1 MFWKLWKYELKCSYR
16 SYLFTYAI
24 LLLSALFFTTRSSD
38 VLMMIVSILF
48 SVMVFVVFVLTF
60 VMIIRTYQQS
70 MFTKAGYLTMTLP
83 ATSKMVLLV
92 KILNS
97 ALWFILSMFVI
108 VFASILL
115 AWRAGAFE
123 ISELFTGF
131 GRIFEAIDLDTLIT
145 IIALLI
151 GTIESVAMV
160 YFVMNV
166 THTNYIRRH
175 RGIIAVL
182 LFFGITIVIS
192 LFNHYVMPDV
202 SSFGVTASQGV
213 LNMNFRSNAEYLSI
227 LEDFVLMLIFYF
239 GSVYILDHKLELE

>member
-24 LLLSALFFTTRSSD
+24 LLLSALFFSTRSNET
-38 VLMMIVSILF
+38 LMVIVSILF
-48 SVMVFVVFVLTF
+48 TVMTLVVFILTL

-83 ATSKMVLLV
+83 ASSKMILLV

-97 ALWFILSMFVI
+97 ALWFILSIFVI
-108 VFASILL
+108 VFASFIL
-115 AWRAGAFE
+115 AWKAGNFN
-123 ISELFTGF
+123 ISEIFEGF
-131 GRIFEAIDLDTLIT
+131 GRILQQFNLEILFQFVAV
-145 IIALLI
+145 LI
-151 GTIESVAMV
+151 GTIESIAMV

-182 LFFGITIVIS
+182 LFFGITIIIS
-192 LFNHYVMPDV
+192 LFNNYVLGAGSVGVIMNEGVV
-202 SSFGVTASQGV
+202 SVDGSDITQYISVVEDTILMIAF
-213 LNMNFRSNAEYLSI
+213 YL
-227 LEDFVLMLIFYF
+227 

>member
-24 LLLSALFFTTRSSD
+24 LLLSALFFSTRSNET
-38 VLMMIVSILF
+38 LMVIVSILF
-48 SVMVFVVFVLTF
+48 TVMTLVVFILTL

-83 ATSKMVLLV
+83 ASSKMILLV

-97 ALWFILSMFVI
+97 ALWFILSIFVI
-108 VFASILL
+108 VFASFIL
-115 AWRAGAFE
+115 AWKAGNFN
-123 ISELFTGF
+123 ISEIFEGF
-131 GRIFEAIDLDTLIT
+131 GRILQQFNLEILFQFVAV
-145 IIALLI
+145 LI
-151 GTIESVAMV
+151 GTIESIAMV

-182 LFFGITIVIS
+182 LFFGITIIIS
-192 LFNHYVMPDV
+192 LFNNYVLGAGSVGVVMNEGVVSVGGNDV
-202 SSFGVTASQGV
+202 TQYISV
-213 LNMNFRSNAEYLSI
+213 AEDAI
-227 LEDFVLMLIFYF
+227 LMIAFYF

>member
-24 LLLSALFFTTRSSD
+24 LLLSALFFSTRSNET
-38 VLMMIVSILF
+38 LMVIVSILF
-48 SVMVFVVFVLTF
+48 TVMTLVVFILTL

-83 ATSKMVLLV
+83 ASSKMILLV

-97 ALWFILSMFVI
+97 ALWFILSIFVI
-108 VFASILL
+108 VFASFIL
-115 AWRAGAFE
+115 AWKAGNFN
-123 ISELFTGF
+123 ISEIFEGF
-131 GRIFEAIDLDTLIT
+131 GRILQQADLEILFQFV
-145 IIALLI
+145 AVLI
-151 GTIESVAMV
+151 GTIESIAMV

-182 LFFGITIVIS
+182 LFFGITIIIS
-192 LFNHYVMPDV
+192 LFNNYVLGTGSVGVIMNEGVV
-202 SSFGVTASQGV
+202 SVDGSDITQYISVVEDTILMIAF
-213 LNMNFRSNAEYLSI
+213 YL
-227 LEDFVLMLIFYF
+227 

>member
-24 LLLSALFFTTRSSD
+24 LLLSALFFSTRSSD
-38 VLMMIVSILF
+38 IIMMIVSLLF
-48 SVMVFVVFVLTF
+48 TIMLFVVFILTF

-83 ATSKMVLLV
+83 TSSKMILLV

-97 ALWFILSMFVI
+97 ALWFILSMIVI
-108 VFASILL
+108 VLAGVLL
-115 AWRAGAFE
+115 AYKAGGFTL
-123 ISELFTGF
+123 SELFDAF
-131 GRIFEAIDLDTLIT
+131 GKVFQQMDFNFLMN
-145 IIALLI
+145 IIMVLI

-182 LFFGITIVIS
+182 LFFAITIVIS
-192 LFNHYVMPDV
+192 LFNNYVIGIDSVSVLFGGGEMNIV
-202 SSFGVTASQGV
+202 SS
-213 LNMNFRSNAEYLSI
+213 NE
-227 LEDFVLMLIFYF
+227 
-239 GSVYILDHKLELE
+239 

>member
-24 LLLSALFFTTRSSD
+24 LLLSALFFSTRSNET
-38 VLMMIVSILF
+38 LMVIVSILF
-48 SVMVFVVFVLTF
+48 TVMTLVVFILTL

-83 ATSKMVLLV
+83 ASSKMILLV

-97 ALWFILSMFVI
+97 ALWFILSIFVI
-108 VFASILL
+108 VFASFIL
-115 AWRAGAFE
+115 AWKAGNFN
-123 ISELFTGF
+123 ISEIFEGF
-131 GRIFEAIDLDTLIT
+131 GRILQQANLEILFQFVAV
-145 IIALLI
+145 LI
-151 GTIESVAMV
+151 GTIESIAMV

-182 LFFGITIVIS
+182 LFFGITIIIS
-192 LFNHYVMPDV
+192 LFNNYVLGSGSV
-202 SSFGVTASQGV
+202 GVV
-213 LNMNFRSNAEYLSI
+213 MNEGAISVDGSDITQYISVAEDTI
-227 LEDFVLMLIFYF
+227 LMIAFYF

>member
-24 LLLSALFFTTRSSD
+24 LLLSALFFSTRSSD
-38 VLMMIVSILF
+38 IIMMIVSLLF
-48 SVMVFVVFVLTF
+48 TIMLFVVFILTF

-83 ATSKMVLLV
+83 ASSKMILLV

-97 ALWFILSMFVI
+97 ALWFILSMIVI
-108 VFASILL
+108 VLAGVLL
-115 AWRAGAFE
+115 AYKAGGFTL
-123 ISELFTGF
+123 SELFDAF
-131 GRIFEAIDLDTLIT
+131 GEVFQQMDFNFLMN
-145 IIALLI
+145 IIMVLI

-182 LFFGITIVIS
+182 LFFAITIVIS
-192 LFNHYVMPDV
+192 LFNNYVIGIDSVSVLFGGGEMNIV
-202 SSFGVTASQGV
+202 SSNASQYISMV
-213 LNMNFRSNAEYLSI
+213 EDAI
-227 LEDFVLMLIFYF
+227 LMVAFYF

>member
-24 LLLSALFFTTRSSD
+24 LLLSALFFSTRSSD
-38 VLMMIVSILF
+38 IIMMIVSLLF
-48 SVMVFVVFVLTF
+48 TIMLFVVFILTF

-83 ATSKMVLLV
+83 TSSKMILLV

-97 ALWFILSMFVI
+97 ALWFILSMIVI
-108 VFASILL
+108 VL
-115 AWRAGAFE
+115 AGFTL
-123 ISELFTGF
+123 SELFDAF
-131 GRIFEAIDLDTLIT
+131 GKVFQQMDFNFLMN
-145 IIALLI
+145 IIMVLI

-182 LFFGITIVIS
+182 LFFAITIVIS
-192 LFNHYVMPDV
+192 LFNNYVLGIDSVSVLFGGGEMNIV
-202 SSFGVTASQGV
+202 SSNASQYISMV
-213 LNMNFRSNAEYLSI
+213 EDAI
-227 LEDFVLMLIFYF
+227 LMVAFYF